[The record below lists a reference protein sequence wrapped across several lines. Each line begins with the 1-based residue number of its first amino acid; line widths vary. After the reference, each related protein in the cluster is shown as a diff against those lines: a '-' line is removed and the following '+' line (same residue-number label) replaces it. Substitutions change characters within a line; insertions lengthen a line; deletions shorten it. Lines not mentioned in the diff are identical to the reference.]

1 MKTIAPGILALLFI
15 AANLSG
21 AHSFAFQK
29 KTRIKS
35 ATENQTL
42 ERTLTVNLSVA
53 VTVCIASGNIAVR
66 GWDKSE
72 VRAVSANAANILLQG
87 SNGNS
92 ASSVAPAAATR
103 VEVVLIDSD
112 NGKQGRAGNNCAAFS
127 DVELNVPRG
136 AVVELKTTSGDVR
149 IEDVSEARVQ
159 TVSGTTTAR
168 RIGKD
173 MEAVSVSGDILLEDS
188 SGAARFRSVSGTIE
202 ARGLNASAS
211 DELDIHTTSGNIRLE
226 RVAQARVEAAT
237 VSGSISM
244 TGALARGGRYRFRT
258 ISGNVDLLVPS
269 DASFQFNAR
278 VSRGGDIIFINL
290 PLTFTSNDSQRASR
304 LVNGSF
310 GAGDASLTLSSFSGT
325 LRLRRQ

>member
-1 MKTIAPGILALLFI
+1 MKTTASGILALFFI
-15 AANLSG
+15 AANLGG

-29 KTRIKS
+29 KTRAVS
-35 ATENQTL
+35 ATENERL
-42 ERTLTVNLSVA
+42 ERTLAVDPSVA
-53 VTVCIASGNIAVR
+53 VTVCVASGNIVVR
-66 GWDKSE
+66 GWDKRE
-72 VRAVSANAANILLQG
+72 VRAVSSNAANILLQV

-92 ASSVAPAAATR
+92 VAPAATR

-112 NGKQGRAGNNCAAFS
+112 TGKQRRAGNNCAAYS

-149 IEDVSEARVQ
+149 VEDVSEARVQ
-159 TVSGTTTAR
+159 TVSGTTEAR

-188 SGAARFRSVSGTIE
+188 SGAARFRSVSGAIE
-202 ARGLNASAS
+202 ARNLNASAG
-211 DELDIHTTSGNIRLE
+211 DELDIHSTSGNIRLE
-226 RVAQARVEAAT
+226 RIGQARVEAAT

-258 ISGNVDLLVPS
+258 ISGNVDLLLPA
-269 DASFQFNAR
+269 DASFQFNAH
-278 VSRGGDIIFINL
+278 VSRGGDIVFVNL
-290 PLTFTSNDSQRASR
+290 PFNFTFDNSPTSARA
-304 LVNGSF
+304 VNGFF
-310 GAGDASLTLSSFSGT
+310 GTGDASLTLSSFSGT

>member
-1 MKTIAPGILALLFI
+1 MKTIASCLLALFFV

-29 KTRIKS
+29 KTRTGS
-35 ATENQTL
+35 AAENERL
-42 ERTLTVNLSVA
+42 ERSLAVDPSVT
-53 VTVCIASGNIAVR
+53 VTVCVASGNVLVR
-66 GWDKSE
+66 GWDKRE

-92 ASSVAPAAATR
+92 AASNATR

-112 NGKQGRAGNNCAAFS
+112 TGKQQRAGNNCVAYS

-159 TVSGTTTAR
+159 TVSGTTEAR

-173 MEAVSVSGDILLEDS
+173 TEAVSVSGDILLEDS
-188 SGAARFRSVSGTIE
+188 SGAARLRSVSGTIE
-202 ARGLNASAS
+202 ARGLNASGS

-258 ISGNVDLLVPS
+258 ISGNVDLVLPA

-290 PLTFTSNDSQRASR
+290 PFTFTSNDSQRASR

-310 GAGDASLTLSSFSGT
+310 GAGDASLTLTSFSGT

>member
-35 ATENQTL
+35 AAENQTL
-42 ERTLTVNLSVA
+42 ERTLAVDASVA
-53 VTVCIASGNIAVR
+53 VTLCVASGNIVVR
-66 GWDKSE
+66 GWDKRE
-72 VRAVSANAANILLQG
+72 VRAASTNAANILLQG

-92 ASSVAPAAATR
+92 AASNATR

-112 NGKQGRAGNNCAAFS
+112 TGKQGRAGNNCAAFS

-237 VSGSISM
+237 VSGSIGM
-244 TGALARGGRYRFRT
+244 AGALARGGRYRFRT
-258 ISGNVDLLVPS
+258 ISGNVDLLLPA
-269 DASFQFNAR
+269 DASFQYNAR

-290 PLTFTSNDSQRASR
+290 PFTFTSNDSQRASR
-304 LVNGSF
+304 LVNGFF
-310 GAGDASLTLSSFSGT
+310 GTGDASLTLSSFSGT

>member
-1 MKTIAPGILALLFI
+1 MKTIASGILTLFFV

-21 AHSFAFQK
+21 AHSFALQK
-29 KTRIKS
+29 KTRAVS
-35 ATENQTL
+35 ATENERL
-42 ERTLTVNLSVA
+42 ERTLAVDPSVA
-53 VTVCIASGNIAVR
+53 VTVCVASGNIVVR
-66 GWDKSE
+66 GWDKRE
-72 VRAVSANAANILLQG
+72 VRAVSSNAANILLQV

-92 ASSVAPAAATR
+92 VAPAATR

-112 NGKQGRAGNNCAAFS
+112 TGKQRRAGNNCAAYS

-149 IEDVSEARVQ
+149 VEDVSEARVQ
-159 TVSGTTTAR
+159 TVSGTTEAR

-188 SGAARFRSVSGTIE
+188 SGAARFRSVSGAIE
-202 ARGLNASAS
+202 ARNLNASAG
-211 DELDIHTTSGNIRLE
+211 DELDIHSTSGNIRLE
-226 RVAQARVEAAT
+226 RIGQARVEAAT

-258 ISGNVDLLVPS
+258 ISGNVDLLMPA

-278 VSRGGDIIFINL
+278 VSRGGDIIFVNL
-290 PLTFTSNDSQRASR
+290 PFNFTGDDSSRASR
-304 LVNGSF
+304 LVNGFF
-310 GAGDASLTLSSFSGT
+310 GAGDASLTLTSFSGT
-325 LRLRRQ
+325 LRLRRR

>member
-1 MKTIAPGILALLFI
+1 MKTIALHLLALFFV

-21 AHSFAFQK
+21 AHSFALQK
-29 KTRIKS
+29 KTRTN
-35 ATENQTL
+35 AAENQTP
-42 ERTLTVNLSVA
+42 ERTLAVDSSVV
-53 VTVCIASGNIAVR
+53 VTVCVASGNIVVR
-66 GWDKSE
+66 GWDKGE
-72 VRAVSANAANILLQG
+72 VRAASANAANILLQG

-92 ASSVAPAAATR
+92 ASSVAPAATR

-112 NGKQGRAGNNCAAFS
+112 TGKQGRAGNNCAAYS

-188 SGAARFRSVSGTIE
+188 SGAARFRSVSGTID
-202 ARGLNASAS
+202 ARGLNASGS

-244 TGALARGGRYRFRT
+244 AGALARGGRYRFRT